1 MRPTAF
7 VAIAALVLAVVAG
20 QNTLLRST
28 EANNSSPAITEC
40 APEGAAVQGV
50 CSPASLDSNPGSIS
64 SYNIFVGG
72 CAGGDLHVV
81 RYLAE
86 DNGSSSPAVA
96 KWCS

>member
-1 MRPTAF
+1 MRPAAF
-7 VAIAALVLAVVAG
+7 VVFAAIVLAVVAG
-20 QNTLLRST
+20 QNALLRPT

-40 APEGAAVQGV
+40 AREGAAVQGV
-50 CSPASLDSNPGSIS
+50 CSPVSLDSNPGSIV

-86 DNGSSSPAVA
+86 GEGSSSPAVA

>member
-1 MRPTAF
+1 MRPAAF
-7 VAIAALVLAVVAG
+7 VVSAAIVLAVVAG
-20 QNTLLRST
+20 QDALLRPT

-40 APEGAAVQGV
+40 AREGAAVQGV
-50 CSPASLDSNPGSIS
+50 CSPVSLDSNPGSIL
-64 SYNIFVGG
+64 SYKVFADG

-86 DNGSSSPAVA
+86 GQESSSPAVA